1 MKNLIIILISLVFFV
16 SCVGHEEPLDGLS
29 NNFPVIVNTS
39 EAFTFSLIAE
49 NYTTE
54 ETYNLTFSNQNPIEL
69 TTVLIV
75 TDFAGS
81 ANDTSYFDILNSK
94 DSLLNR
100 FILSS
105 NINVAP
111 PSDSL
116 KINAIPQKIFLKT
129 NDFSGFVQ
137 LVLAIGD

>member
-1 MKNLIIILISLVFFV
+1 MKNLIIILISPVFFV

-81 ANDTSYFDILNSK
+81 ANDTSYFDILNSN

-100 FILSS
+100 YILSS

-111 PSDSL
+111 IDSL